1 MLKELEYPF
10 NAEYLIKKKK
20 HIRKELLSDTT
31 KNFLNNGAMVFLH
44 QRVPQGGKF
53 INDYQSL
60 LFHSSLVICNFWK
73 LSNISRACTYIDK
86 IRRKRL

>member
-31 KNFLNNGAMVFLH
+31 KNFLNKRIAILGGETTQDIRLILELFLLNYGIK
-44 QRVPQGGKF
+44 PTFYESEYNKW
-53 INDYQSL
+53 YE
-60 LFHSSLVICNFWK
+60 VISGI
-73 LSNISRACTYIDK
+73 L
-86 IRRKRL
+86 